1 MKPSILLIGA
11 NGQIGREL
19 SRRLVEVGEVT
30 ACDRQ
35 RLDLKNAA
43 DIRNAVQA
51 VRPDWIVNAAAY
63 TAVDQAETD
72 AEIARAVNSDA
83 PAILAEEAK
92 RIRALLVHYS
102 TDYVFDGKKA
112 EPYIETDQPN
122 PLNIYGQTK
131 LEGERAIEQSG
142 GRYLIFRTSWV
153 YATAGRNFLLK
164 ILQLATLR
172 EEIRIVCDQIG
183 APTSAAEIAKA
194 TVRVLETLKGPETKA
209 SMPVDHGSTYH
220 MTAEG
225 QTSWYEFAKAIIEE
239 AKSAPSAPPWLLAAT
254 NNLPLIV
261 QRIVPINTSD
271 YPTPAKRPL
280 YSVLSSERLSQAFGV
295 QLPNWRAQLRRIFT

>member
-19 SRRLVEVGEVT
+19 NRRLVEVGEVT

-43 DIRNAVQA
+43 DIRDAVQA
-51 VRPDWIVNAAAY
+51 VRPDWIVNSAAY
-63 TAVDQAETD
+63 TAVDQAEAD
-72 AEIARAVNSDA
+72 ADSARAVNAGA

-92 RIRALLVHYS
+92 KTGALLVHYS
-102 TDYVFDGKKA
+102 TDYVFDGKKT

-122 PLNIYGQTK
+122 PLNVYGRTK

-142 GRYLIFRTSWV
+142 ARYLIFRTSWV
-153 YATAGRNFLLK
+153 YASAGRNFLLK
-164 ILQLATLR
+164 ILQLGTQR

-194 TVRVLETLKGPETKA
+194 TVRVLETLKGRETKA
-209 SMPVDHGSTYH
+209 SMPADLGSTYH
-220 MTAEG
+220 MTADG

-239 AKSAPSAPPWLLAAT
+239 AKNARSVPPWLLAAT

-261 QRIVPINTSD
+261 QRIVPINTSEF
-271 YPTPAKRPL
+271 PTPAKRPL
-280 YSVLSSERLSQAFGV
+280 YSVLSNERLSRAFGV
-295 QLPNWRAQLRRIFT
+295 QLPNWRTQLGSLFE